1 MQVMVMLL
9 THSPRQLKKKS
20 LNSSACIKCL
30 HNYSG
35 VAGASVGV
43 KPL

>member
-9 THSPRQLKKKS
+9 THSPRQLKKS
-20 LNSSACIKCL
+20 LNSSACLKCL

-35 VAGASVGV
+35 AAGASMGV